1 MPTDSPVVAPLWLK
15 IGAAVI
21 VVLAMAGFAFRNAL
35 LGLRVDV
42 QTVATAELRQSV
54 VASGRV
60 ITPQRVSI
68 AAEVTGRGS
77 RVAVAEGQ
85 AVSRGQL
92 LLELESA
99 DELAAVAQAG
109 AAVAQAQLRQLREV
123 GLPAAAAWSRAAP

>member
-15 IGAAVI
+15 IGAAVV
-21 VVLAMAGFAFRNAL
+21 VVLAMAGFAFRDAL
-35 LGLRVDV
+35 LGLPVDV
-42 QTVATAELRQSV
+42 QAVATAELRQSE
-54 VASGRV
+54 VASSRV
-60 ITPQRVSI
+60 ITPQRVTI
-68 AAEVTGRGS
+68 AAEVTGRVS

-99 DELAAVAQAG
+99 DELAAVAQA
-109 AAVAQAQLRQLREV
+109 QAQLRQLREV